1 VDKKCILIIDDES
14 DIREV
19 AQISLEMM
27 GDWQVLTSESGQD
40 GLEKA
45 KLSQPDAILL
55 DVMLPDMD
63 GPTTLQNLQADP
75 STSHIPVVFLTAK
88 IQTSDRNRFAKLG
101 VVAVIA
107 KPFDPINL
115 ASQLAEAL
123 GW

>member
-1 VDKKCILIIDDES
+1 VDTKCILIIDDES

-19 AQISLEMM
+19 AQMSLEMI
-27 GDWQVLTSESGQD
+27 GGWHVLTSESGQD
-40 GLEKA
+40 GLQKA
-45 KLSQPDAILL
+45 KADQPDAILL

-88 IQTSDRNRFAKLG
+88 IQPSDRNRFTNLG

-115 ASQLAEAL
+115 ASQVAEAL

>member
-1 VDKKCILIIDDES
+1 VDTKRILIIDDES

-27 GDWQVLTSESGQD
+27 GGWQVLTSESGQD

-45 KLSQPDAILL
+45 KADQPDAILL

-88 IQTSDRNRFAKLG
+88 IQTADRNRFASLG

-115 ASQLAEAL
+115 ASQVAEAL

>member
-1 VDKKCILIIDDES
+1 VDTKRILIIDDES

-19 AQISLEMM
+19 AQVSLEMM
-27 GDWQVLTSESGQD
+27 GGWQVIASESGRD

-45 KLSQPDAILL
+45 KVDRPDAILL

-63 GPTTLQNLQADP
+63 GPTTLKNLQADP

-88 IQTSDRNRFAKLG
+88 IQTADRKRFADLG

-115 ASQLAEAL
+115 ASQVAEAL

>member
-1 VDKKCILIIDDES
+1 VDTKRILIIDDES

-19 AQISLEMM
+19 AQVSLEMM
-27 GDWQVLTSESGQD
+27 GGWQVVTSESGQD

-45 KLSQPDAILL
+45 KSYQPDAILL

-75 STSHIPVVFLTAK
+75 ATRNIPVVFLTAK
-88 IQTSDRNRFAKLG
+88 IQTADRNRFATLG
-101 VVAVIA
+101 VVAVIG
-107 KPFDPINL
+107 KPFDPIDL
-115 ASQLAEAL
+115 ASQVAQAL

>member
-1 VDKKCILIIDDES
+1 MDTKRILIIDDES

-19 AQISLEMM
+19 AQVSLEMM
-27 GDWQVLTSESGQD
+27 GGWQVLTSESGQD

-45 KLSQPDAILL
+45 KSDQPDAILL

-75 STSHIPVVFLTAK
+75 STRHIPVVFLTAK
-88 IQTSDRNRFAKLG
+88 IQTADRNRFATLG
-101 VVAVIA
+101 VVAVIG
-107 KPFDPINL
+107 KPFDPISL
-115 ASQLAEAL
+115 ASQVAAAL

>member
-1 VDKKCILIIDDES
+1 VDTKCILIIDDES

-19 AQISLEMM
+19 AQMSLEMI
-27 GDWQVLTSESGQD
+27 GGWHVLTSESGQD
-40 GLEKA
+40 GLQKA
-45 KLSQPDAILL
+45 KADQPDAILL

-88 IQTSDRNRFAKLG
+88 IQPSDRNRFTSLG

-115 ASQLAEAL
+115 ASQVAEAL